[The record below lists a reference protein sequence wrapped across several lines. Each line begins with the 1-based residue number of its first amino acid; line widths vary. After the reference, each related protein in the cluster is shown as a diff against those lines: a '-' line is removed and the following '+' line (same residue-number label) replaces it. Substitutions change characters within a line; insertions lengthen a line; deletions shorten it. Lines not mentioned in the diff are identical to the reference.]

1 MSEIGYHARRM
12 SLLLCALGAV
22 QGAAAGDDAA
32 LRDPTRP
39 SGWHA
44 AQDTSADGRRPVDAL
59 RLQGTFSVGGERS
72 ALVSGQRVLVGDRV
86 AGAQVVGIDR
96 NRVILRV
103 DGETVELAAAT
114 APVKS
119 PSNGE
124 QEGR

>member
-1 MSEIGYHARRM
+1 MSEIAYHARRM
-12 SLLLCALGAV
+12 ALLLCAVGAV

-44 AQDTSADGRRPVDAL
+44 TQDTAEGRRPLDAL

-72 ALVSGQRVLVGDRV
+72 ALLSGRRVTVGDRV

-96 NRVILRV
+96 DRVILRV
-103 DGETVELAAAT
+103 DGETVELASAT